1 MRVSKKL
8 TRSLVSVF
16 SAALIFSSVG
26 ACSREGIP
34 LEATDVRTVAFA
46 LVPSENR
53 IDVFDT
59 SSNTRTTSLKTDDRP
74 TSIAV
79 SPNGRL
85 ILATNTNSGTVSV
98 FLRRDNETFQKL
110 NSVGSGIRPVGVV
123 FNPKFDEAYVAYE
136 GDSKILVLDTK
147 NTNAS
152 PRIAGTVSLQG
163 ASPKKMVVNEL
174 GTKVFVTDS
183 ANAKLL
189 VLVKSGTSLI
199 RKNSEISLV
208 SNANSGAGSA
218 TSTILEGMVITKE
231 DKVYIADYTHDEVK
245 VVDGKQANAVPQSI
259 NLRTGGG
266 NIAISSNIGPRNM
279 TVYKS
284 NTTGREKVY
293 VAGYNASIISSIDV
307 QTGKVV
313 NIPLTAST
321 GFQGNSGRDSY
332 NPVGVAVAVGPGGKD
347 VIYVSNN
354 SGLTLSMIDPERD
367 VLIRNTSL
375 ETSGGDQD
383 PLGEVVSASSVK

>member
-8 TRSLVSVF
+8 TKSLVGVF
-16 SAALIFSSVG
+16 SAALIISSVSSCARDG
-26 ACSREGIP
+26 LP
-34 LEATDVRTVAFA
+34 PDLVDVRTVAFA
-46 LVPSENR
+46 TVPSKNR

-59 SSNTRTTSLKTDDRP
+59 SSNTKTISLYTDDRP
-74 TSIAV
+74 TSVAV

-85 ILATNTNSGTVSV
+85 ILATNANSGTVSV

-110 NSVGSGIRPVGVV
+110 NSVGNGTRPVGVV

-152 PRIAGTVSLQG
+152 PRIAGVVSLQG
-163 ASPKKMVVNEL
+163 ITPKKMVVNSD

-199 RKNSEISLV
+199 RKNSEINLV
-208 SNANSGAGSA
+208 SNAISGPGSA
-218 TSTILEGMVITKE
+218 TSTVLEGMVITKD
-231 DKVYIADYTHDEVK
+231 DKVYVADYTHDEVK
-245 VVDGKQANAVPQSI
+245 VIDGKLANGVPQSI

-266 NIAISSNIGPRNM
+266 NIGLNANIGPRNM

-284 NTTGREKVY
+284 ATGVEKVY
-293 VAGYNASIISSIDV
+293 VAGYNASIVSSINV
-307 QTGKVV
+307 QTGKVT

-332 NPVGVAVAVGPGGKD
+332 NPVGVAVSVGPGGKD
-347 VIYVSNN
+347 VIYVTNN

-375 ETSGGDQD
+375 ETDPGSQD

>member
-16 SAALIFSSVG
+16 SAALILSSVG

-59 SSNTRTTSLKTDDRP
+59 SSNTRTTSLQTDDRP

-110 NSVGSGIRPVGVV
+110 NSVGSGIRPIGVV

-147 NTNAS
+147 NTNAA

-163 ASPKKMVVNEL
+163 ASPKKMVVNES

-218 TSTILEGMVITKE
+218 TSTILEGMVITKD

-245 VVDGKQANAVPQSI
+245 VVDGKQANGVPQSI

-284 NTTGREKVY
+284 NTSGREKVY
-293 VAGYNASIISSIDV
+293 VAGYNASIVSSIDV

-375 ETSGGDQD
+375 ETSGGAQD
-383 PLGEVVSASSVK
+383 PLGEVVSASSVR